1 MFAERGGTV
10 RLEGEISWRCG
21 LKLFWA
27 VLWQSAVPGPGKLMW
42 ESLEVGFWFC
52 VSHQCQ
58 QISIFP
64 FPFLLFWPV
73 AHGCGRSFGQNALCS
88 DPFWNSRA
96 RFCATLEKQL
106 EAK

>member
-52 VSHQCQ
+52 VTHQCHLFLFHEIKNRLQ
-58 QISIFP
+58 P
-64 FPFLLFWPV
+64 FYPENTLSCILLNGILFSTHLMLLFV
-73 AHGCGRSFGQNALCS
+73 
-88 DPFWNSRA
+88 PF
-96 RFCATLEKQL
+96 
-106 EAK
+106 